1 MEAPDAKKIL
11 AAARYNKGTVY
22 DYQLSY
28 DMPDGRTI
36 SVVHSSQLFS
46 KKDIEEMLVEAVQEA
61 YAELN

>member
-1 MEAPDAKKIL
+1 MQAPDAKKIL
-11 AAARYNKGTVY
+11 EAARFNKATIY

-36 SVVHSSQLFS
+36 SVVRSSQLFS